1 MEEEEQE
8 ETEEVVSPE
17 PAEAEEADQIEAE
30 DQVEDQVGAVPETGV
45 HATQMHHPARPVTSI
60 GVLGKEL
67 GIVQTGMDVLGETMK
82 VQNLDTTE
90 TLQQQKKQIENLTN
104 STQVLTHLIPYTETR
119 K

>member
-1 MEEEEQE
+1 MGEAEDAAEEPVAAEEAE
-8 ETEEVVSPE
+8 L
-17 PAEAEEADQIEAE
+17 AEAETRVQAEAHAIPTCPPPRRATF
-30 DQVEDQVGAVPETGV
+30 TGS
-45 HATQMHHPARPVTSI
+45 T
-60 GVLGKEL
+60 GKEP
-67 GIVQTGMDVLGETMK
+67 GIVQIGMDVLGETMK